1 MITGARSKRRRPRRG
16 VRIALATAVVAA
28 LIAVAAA
35 VWTYARRDIE
45 SLDVLRARAT
55 EAIAAGR
62 FDAAGALLERIERR
76 ATTPTASDILL
87 RAQYLVARGR
97 PDDAIALAR
106 TIDDADPLA
115 AQARLLEGRVEL
127 RRDRVRFAERAL
139 LKAAALDPKLV
150 PPRRELIV
158 IYGMRTQRREV
169 EEQFAA
175 LSRIDMLS
183 FDNVLHWSLLHGV
196 VWDPAEVEPDLA
208 RYVAADPDDRV
219 SRLALADCL
228 RQLNR
233 FDEAEK
239 TLRTLSND
247 DADARAIRARIAF
260 DQHRDEAF
268 DRLVEGGPRDHP
280 GLALLRGK
288 VALSRR
294 DAAEAERCYR
304 IAWQA
309 NPDDREAV
317 FGLGRALLMLGR
329 AVEAKPLLDKSRGID
344 EQISLLQRVLAPDGR
359 NPQLV
364 RALGAACAAVD
375 RLDEAR
381 GWYNLAIS
389 RDPLDVEAQRAVFRI
404 DARIRARDAA
414 KRANDVEN
422 RGEHP

>member
-1 MITGARSKRRRPRRG
+1 MITGARSKRRRSRPG
-16 VRIALATAVVAA
+16 VRIALATAVVAV
-28 LIAVAAA
+28 LIAVAAG
-35 VWTYARRDIE
+35 VWTYARLDRE
-45 SLDVLRARAT
+45 SLETLRARARD
-55 EAIAAGR
+55 AIAAGR

-76 ATTPTASDILL
+76 ATTRAASDILL

-175 LSRIDMLS
+175 LSRIDTLS

-239 TLRTLSND
+239 TLRPLSND

-260 DQHRDEAF
+260 DQHNDDAF
-268 DRLVEGGPRDHP
+268 ERLIAGGPRDHP

-294 DAAEAERCYR
+294 DASAAERCYR

-329 AVEAKPLLDKSRGID
+329 DAEAKPFLDKSRGID

-381 GWYNLAIS
+381 GWYNLAIG

-404 DARIRARDAA
+404 DARIRARDAE
-414 KRANDVEN
+414 KRATDVKN
-422 RGEHP
+422 RDEHP